1 MTTKVTE
8 TKARQ
13 LVKMAMKVTGEG
25 EMLDLSDEDFT
36 LKKLVELKAHLSHQ
50 RKGIDMVNKALAIY
64 WDEEH
69 YDEVYEEQFTRWKVG
84 ITKGKRIIDD
94 TKFFEWLAT
103 KSAVELSKI
112 VSASAVKVGGMS
124 PAERD
129 TLLDETPT
137 NMNLSITSSRR
148 Y

>member
-94 TKFFEWLAT
+94 TKFFAWLAT

-112 VSASAVKVGGMS
+112 VSASAIKVGGMS